1 MYWGRII
8 GTFIGAVIGVLLVS
22 PVLKILS
29 VTAGYLAGRQFDRG
43 FAAQRHAYD
52 DLGSGAGRVSEEFVR
67 ALFMCMGHL
76 AKADGR
82 VSEHE
87 IRAARLVMHRLNLS
101 PAQVRKAIHWFDD
114 GKKPGFPLVQTV
126 RELRRVHARRAEQ
139 RTLFVRL
146 LLEVVLAGRRLR
158 SHERTLI
165 WTVCTELDVGR
176 VELAQL
182 EAMIL
187 AQKGFRRSPAGSADT
202 ARVRRAYATLGVD
215 ESSTNDE
222 IKRAYRRLMNRNHPD
237 KIAGDN
243 PDDAAVAE
251 AERRTREIR
260 GAYEML
266 KARRSIR

>member
-22 PVLKILS
+22 PVLKILT

-43 FAAQRHAYD
+43 FAAQRHAFD

-67 ALFMCMGHL
+67 ALFLCMGHL

-82 VSEHE
+82 VSEDE
-87 IRAARLVMHRLNLS
+87 IRAARLVMHRLNLA

-139 RTLFVRL
+139 RVLFVRL

-158 SHERTLI
+158 SRERTLI
-165 WTVCTELDVGR
+165 WTVCTELDIGR

-202 ARVRRAYATLGVD
+202 ARLRRAYATLGVD

-222 IKRAYRRLMNRNHPD
+222 IKRAYRRLMNRTHPD

-243 PDDAAVAE
+243 PDEAAIAE

-260 GAYEML
+260 SAYEML

>member
-1 MYWGRII
+1 LYWGRII
-8 GTFIGAVIGVLLVS
+8 GTFVGAIVGVLLVS

-29 VTAGYLAGRQFDRG
+29 VAAGYFAGRQFDRG
-43 FAAQRHAYD
+43 FAAQRHAFD
-52 DLGSGAGRVSEEFVR
+52 SLGTGSGRLSEEYVR
-67 ALFMCMGHL
+67 ALFLCMGYI

-82 VSEHE
+82 VTERE

-101 PAQVRKAIHWFDD
+101 PAQVRKAIHSFDE
-114 GKKPGFPLVQTV
+114 GKRPGFSLVNTV
-126 RELRRVHARRAEQ
+126 RELRRAHARRAEQ

-146 LLEVVLAGRRLR
+146 LLEVVLAGGRLR
-158 SHERTLI
+158 GRERALI
-165 WTVCTELDVGR
+165 WSVCTELDIGR

-187 AQKGFRRSPAGSADT
+187 AQQGFRRSPAGTADT
-202 ARVRRAYATLGVD
+202 ARLRRAYTTLGVD
-215 ESSTNDE
+215 ESSSNDE
-222 IKRAYRRLMNRNHPD
+222 IKRAYRRLMSRYHPD
-237 KIAGDN
+237 KIAGSA
-243 PDDAAVAE
+243 PDEATLAD

>member
-1 MYWGRII
+1 LYWGRII
-8 GTFIGAVIGVLLVS
+8 GSFVGAVVGVMLVS

-29 VTAGYLAGRQFDRG
+29 VAAGYFAGRQFDRG
-43 FAAQRHAYD
+43 FAARRHAFD
-52 DLGSGAGRVSEEFVR
+52 HLGSGSGRLPEDFVR
-67 ALFMCMGHL
+67 DLFLCMGHL

-82 VSEHE
+82 VTEQE
-87 IRAARLVMHRLNLS
+87 IRAARLVMHRLDLS
-101 PAQVRKAIHWFDD
+101 PAQVRKAIQWFDE
-114 GKKPGFPLVQTV
+114 GKRPGFPLVQTI
-126 RELRRVHARRAEQ
+126 RELRQVHARRPEQ

-146 LLEVVLAGRRLR
+146 LLEVVLAGSRFRAR
-158 SHERTLI
+158 ERGLI
-165 WTVCTELDVGR
+165 WTVCTELDIGR

-187 AQKGFRRSPAGSADT
+187 AQRGFRRSPAGTADT
-202 ARVRRAYATLGVD
+202 ARLRRAYATLGVD

-237 KIAGDN
+237 KIAASN
-243 PDDAAVAE
+243 PCEAAVAD